1 MRLQHSILIA
11 LVIALSTSTS
21 ANAHDVLIDIQ
32 PAEGAIIQESSFEA
46 ILTFNN
52 PLLEISGQSNVDL
65 ETRLEGSSDWKSHP
79 VVIDNR
85 TLTAQIELSDSGNY
99 ELRWMVVS
107 SDGHQITGNSS
118 FVLSLQEEEGPVEQ
132 TEAPVEENVIAT
144 APEQTNPTEG
154 SLVGFYIGLGMV
166 VLGAVFAPIGMMMR
180 RRARKS

>member
-1 MRLQHSILIA
+1 
-11 LVIALSTSTS
+11 
-21 ANAHDVLIDIQ
+21 
-32 PAEGAIIQESSFEA
+32 
-46 ILTFNN
+46 
-52 PLLEISGQSNVDL
+52 
-65 ETRLEGSSDWKSHP
+65 
-79 VVIDNR
+79 
-85 TLTAQIELSDSGNY
+85 
-99 ELRWMVVS
+99 MVVS